1 MLKRSLIALLLA
13 SGMAMSAMAAEI
25 IVRVNPPRAHR
36 ENRGR
41 APQRGYVYQP
51 GYQNWDGNRHN
62 WVGGHWEAPPRPGA
76 RWEAHR
82 WNRRGNGWVL
92 VEGHWR

>member
-1 MLKRSLIALLLA
+1 MLKKSLIALLLTT
-13 SGMAMSAMAAEI
+13 GMAMSAFAADI
-25 IVRVNPPRAHR
+25 VVRVNPPRAQR

-62 WVGGHWEAPPRPGA
+62 WVGGHWEAPPRRGA
-76 RWEAHR
+76 RWDAHR
-82 WNRRGNGWVL
+82 WQRRGNTWVL
-92 VEGHWR
+92 VEGRWR